1 MVPLRVAFALQA
13 AGGITGLST
22 GGLLLAVPLR
32 SFPSLLFLALLGF
45 AVFLGTVKFVLVVE
59 VSVVVGGQSL

>member
-1 MVPLRVAFALQA
+1 MAPLRVAFALPA
-13 AGGITGLST
+13 VPRSHRALST

-45 AVFLGTVKFVLVVE
+45 AVCLGTVGFVLIVE
-59 VSVVVGGQSL
+59 VSVVVGD